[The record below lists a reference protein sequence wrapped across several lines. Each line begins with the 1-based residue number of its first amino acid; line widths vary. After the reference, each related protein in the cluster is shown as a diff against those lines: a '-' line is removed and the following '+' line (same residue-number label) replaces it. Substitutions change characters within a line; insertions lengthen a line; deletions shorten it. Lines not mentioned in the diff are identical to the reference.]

1 MNIIVPEPVLSLV
14 IDCLNRDISNGKAK
28 ISRNNKHELT
38 TLRNTLI
45 TFIENNKAA
54 FPEFTAR
61 YKHKGFPSDHILKRA
76 FNKKDPYGAARIT
89 RDLLA
94 RYCTDGKHDW
104 KGLLENHFSGQ
115 FDHLLK
121 KEEGILKTGAQDNLS
136 KILSA
141 PLTHQIG
148 ETELKLIIEQ
158 LRKPD
163 TTENNPDN
171 PVFPP
176 HPYKPKFPAS
186 ETYKISIE
194 GFTNTWLK
202 DESTNPTGT
211 HKDRMA
217 YEVLRKAS
225 SNNWPAISLISSGS
239 AAIAIQN
246 LFNLYNS
253 PTQLRV
259 LVDHKL
265 DPGIKEAIREKGSVV
280 YETDLSKEL
289 LTSKRIKELT
299 QNNYGVDI
307 TYRET
312 LDSHNI
318 IYYDWMSYEI
328 INSNPEYCF
337 IPFGT
342 GDLFI
347 NVLNI
352 VEKEFNN
359 KEQQIR
365 QVDKRFRGNIDI
377 VSHCHFIGCTTVN
390 PSTKLE
396 KLFSYHLP
404 SLEDYTRRIDKLI
417 KFNCIGNKSRIEVV
431 EEEFVNLALEI
442 ANEKGITCEPSGIA
456 GLAML
461 LQMKSQI
468 PADSKVLV
476 VNTGKTKYQ

>member
-1 MNIIVPEPVLSLV
+1 M
-14 IDCLNRDISNGKAK
+14 
-28 ISRNNKHELT
+28 
-38 TLRNTLI
+38 
-45 TFIENNKAA
+45 A
-54 FPEFTAR
+54 F
-61 YKHKGFPSDHILKRA
+61 
-76 FNKKDPYGAARIT
+76 
-89 RDLLA
+89 
-94 RYCTDGKHDW
+94 
-104 KGLLENHFSGQ
+104 
-115 FDHLLK
+115 
-121 KEEGILKTGAQDNLS
+121 
-136 KILSA
+136 
-141 PLTHQIG
+141 
-148 ETELKLIIEQ
+148 
-158 LRKPD
+158 
-163 TTENNPDN
+163 
-171 PVFPP
+171 
-176 HPYKPKFPAS
+176 
-186 ETYKISIE
+186 
-194 GFTNTWLK
+194 
-202 DESTNPTGT
+202 
-211 HKDRMA
+211 
-217 YEVLRKAS
+217 EVLRKAS

-253 PTQLRV
+253 PTQLKV

-265 DPGIKEAIREKGSVV
+265 DPHIKEAIKAKGSVV

-328 INSNPEYCF
+328 INNNPEYCF

-365 QVDKRFRGNIDI
+365 QIDKRFKGNIDI
-377 VSHCHFIGCTTVN
+377 VSHCHFIGCTTIN
-390 PSTKLE
+390 PSTQLE

-431 EEEFVNLALEI
+431 QEEFVNMAPRHC
-442 ANEKGITCEPSGIA
+442 K
-456 GLAML
+456 
-461 LQMKSQI
+461 
-468 PADSKVLV
+468 
-476 VNTGKTKYQ
+476 